1 MERHPVS
8 RTPGGMLFALLLG
21 AGLGLGYAWIIAPRP
36 VTTALPSSLRADFK
50 DQYRSAAAGAYAATG
65 NLPRA
70 QARLS
75 VLGDGDP
82 IEALNAQAQRMR
94 SRAQPFER
102 ADQVAAL
109 AAALAEGAGAWPA
122 TPTLGIVSAGN
133 TFTPSPPTSDL
144 FSSLPTETPEFSETL
159 AVAETEITLT
169 QPTVGPTSTFTP
181 TPGDPFV
188 LTGQETVCDPNLPEG
203 LLQVLVVN
211 RARRQLSGVEI
222 VISWD
227 GGNDRFFTG
236 LKPELG
242 SGYADYLLAADTT
255 YTVQL
260 ASGSDVARG
269 IAVPDCQS
277 ADDDPFPGGIKL
289 TFQQP

>member
-8 RTPGGMLFALLLG
+8 RTPWGMLFALLLG

-36 VTTALPSSLRADFK
+36 VTTALPSALRADFK
-50 DQYRSAAAGAYAATG
+50 DQYRSVAAAAYAATG

-109 AAALAEGAGAWPA
+109 AAALAEGGGARPA

-133 TFTPSPPTSDL
+133 TFTPSPPPSDL
-144 FSSLPTETPEFSETL
+144 FSILPTETPEFSETL
-159 AVAETEITLT
+159 AVADTEITLT

-181 TPGDPFV
+181 TPGEPFV
-188 LTGQETVCDPNLPEG
+188 LTGQETACDPNLPEG

-222 VISWD
+222 VISWE

-242 SGYADYLLAADTT
+242 SGYADYLLAADTI

-260 ASGSDVARG
+260 AGGSDVARG
-269 IAVPDCQS
+269 IAVPACQS
-277 ADDDPFPGGIKL
+277 QDGDPFPGGIKL

>member
-1 MERHPVS
+1 L
-8 RTPGGMLFALLLG
+8 LFSLLLG
-21 AGLGLGYAWIIAPRP
+21 AGLGLGYAWILAPRP
-36 VTTALPSSLRADFK
+36 VTTALPSALRADFK
-50 DQYRSAAAGAYAATG
+50 DQYRSLVAAAYAATG

-70 QARLS
+70 EARLS
-75 VLGDGDP
+75 LLEDADP

-109 AAALAEGAGAWPA
+109 AAALAEGAGDAPVA
-122 TPTLGIVSAGN
+122 TPTLGMVSAGN
-133 TFTPSPPTSDL
+133 TFTPSPPASDN
-144 FSSLPTETPEFSETL
+144 FSNLPAMTPEFSETP
-159 AVAETEITLT
+159 VVMVETQATLT
-169 QPTVGPTSTFTP
+169 EPTIGPTSTFTP
-181 TPGDPFV
+181 TPGEPFV
-188 LTGQETVCDPNLPEG
+188 LTGQETTCDPNLPEG

-222 VISWD
+222 VIAWD

-242 SGYADYLLAADTT
+242 SGYADYLLAPDTT

-269 IAVPDCQS
+269 IVVPDCQS
-277 ADDDPFPGGIKL
+277 PDGDSFPGGMKL

>member
-1 MERHPVS
+1 
-8 RTPGGMLFALLLG
+8 
-21 AGLGLGYAWIIAPRP
+21 
-36 VTTALPSSLRADFK
+36 
-50 DQYRSAAAGAYAATG
+50 
-65 NLPRA
+65 
-70 QARLS
+70 
-75 VLGDGDP
+75 
-82 IEALNAQAQRMR
+82 MR

-109 AAALAEGAGAWPA
+109 AAALAENADGAPPA

-133 TFTPSPPTSDL
+133 TFTPSPPPSDL
-144 FSSLPTETPEFSETL
+144 FSSLPSDTPEFSETL
-159 AVAETEITLT
+159 AVAETQTTLT
-169 QPTVGPTSTFTP
+169 EPTIGPTSTFTP
-181 TPGDPFV
+181 TPGKPFV

-211 RARRQLSGVEI
+211 RVRRQLSGVEI

-260 ASGSDVARG
+260 AGGSDMARG
-269 IAVPDCQS
+269 IAVPACQS
-277 ADDDPFPGGIKL
+277 PDGDAFPGGIKL

>member
-1 MERHPVS
+1 MS
-8 RTPGGMLFALLLG
+8 RTAWGMLLALLLG

-36 VTTALPSSLRADFK
+36 VTTALPSALRADFK
-50 DQYRSAAAGAYAATG
+50 DQYRSMAAAAYAATG

-75 VLGDGDP
+75 VLGDEDP

-109 AAALAEGAGAWPA
+109 AAALAENVDSAPPA

-133 TFTPSPPTSDL
+133 TLTPSPPPSDL
-144 FSSLPTETPEFSETL
+144 FSSLPTDTPEFSETQI
-159 AVAETEITLT
+159 AVAETQITLP

-181 TPGDPFV
+181 TPGEPFV

-260 ASGSDVARG
+260 AGGSDMASG
-269 IAVPDCQS
+269 IAVPACQS
-277 ADDDPFPGGIKL
+277 PDGDPFLGGIKL